1 MPTPALLRDDAL
13 HQTRLAGLNPE
24 RIPGRKRLYRFAD
37 GTVGLYRTAR
47 TGWLVTKTA
56 SDAPDAPPDAP
67 LLIDGEHEF
76 VVVAVAHPRGGP
88 TDVYKIPTPRLVA
101 DMQEAHRVYLVEH
114 PNAANKNL
122 RQIFFNGGQLRDGR
136 ENPLRGFGEK
146 YREFLLLS
154 DDDLHVAPSSGGGE
168 DMPQTP
174 LAPALA
180 QARVAAS
187 AEYGQPVDHIRISL
201 SVMFRT
207 GELVF
212 HFPN

>member
-1 MPTPALLRDDAL
+1 MPTPASLREDAL
-13 HQTRLAGLNPE
+13 HQLRLAGLDPV
-24 RIPGRKRLYRFAD
+24 RIPGRKHLYRLSD
-37 GTVGLYRTAR
+37 GTIVLTRTAPR
-47 TGWLVTKTA
+47 GWLVTKTA
-56 SDAPDAPPDAP
+56 TDAEDSP

-154 DDDLHVAPSSGGGE
+154 DDDLHVAPNSGVE

-174 LAPALA
+174 LARALA